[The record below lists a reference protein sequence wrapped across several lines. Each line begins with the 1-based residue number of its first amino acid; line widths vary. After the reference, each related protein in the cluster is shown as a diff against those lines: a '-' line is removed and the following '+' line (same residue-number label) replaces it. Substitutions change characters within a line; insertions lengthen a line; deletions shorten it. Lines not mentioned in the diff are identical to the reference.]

1 MKKNVLLFCLMGA
14 LFTAC
19 HSNVNLNDIDSTTE
33 LELGIA
39 LPIGSMKAT
48 IGDFLG
54 NVNNIYIDSINHKGV
69 ITWKDTFKIERNY
82 HQIDLSEYI
91 SSKDFYLN
99 VYDKLEAA
107 HLIGA
112 NGKITGIG
120 MPVTLHFDL
129 PLKLTGINDATMH
142 RRIDSALINNASF
155 ASIITPQDLPLEW
168 EWVDEVK
175 LNLGSNISRPN
186 GNTMV
191 VYKKGENTAGFNQSI
206 PTTVDNFSLCMM
218 KNRNLDPTKD
228 QQKYASNVID
238 SLMFGIDFTFTVP
251 AGKVVEVPSTAK
263 FRYNLSVQFIDYTAI
278 WGMFTQSTDM
288 YDEDVIDLNKEGWG
302 ELSFIQTSCLP
313 FADPKID
320 MHVITKVAGA
330 MIMQGEYLFAEDIDG
345 NRSYADFNGSR
356 NRYVYF
362 TPDEYLDPITST
374 IGDST
379 TNMVVLFDKDPA
391 RGRIDRLFNNM
402 PQKLGYKFNIDFN
415 YQQTPQ
421 IRIVPNTGVRIE
433 AACTLPLIFNQGLQ
447 MEYKDT
453 ISEIDLTQFSI
464 DSLIASTSI
473 DTLKATDLKI
483 VLKAHSTIPLSL
495 KASMRCMNEN
505 GNIIM
510 DPITP
515 SEPFKLFTEDTI
527 RLAPP
532 TYSYSLGNWNMT
544 TPGETTIIVSL
555 TKEKLDII
563 KQIKNIKLTAVIDD
577 KSLEYAYQQG
587 LFNVRITEDA
597 SLKLNIGIAA
607 HVDAIINGNNTE
619 EGGVE

>member
-19 HSNVNLNDIDSTTE
+19 HSDVNLNNIDKTTE

-39 LPIGSMKAT
+39 LPIGSMSAT
-48 IGDFLG
+48 VGDFIG
-54 NVNNIYIDSINHKGV
+54 NVNNIFIDSLNNKGV
-69 ITWKDTFKIERNY
+69 VTWKDTFKIERNY

-99 VYDKLEAA
+99 VYDKLEAS

-175 LNLGSNISRPN
+175 LNLGSNISRPS

-228 QQKYASNVID
+228 QQKYSSNVID

-330 MIMQGEYLFAEDIDG
+330 MVMQGDYLFAEDVDG
-345 NRSYADFNGSR
+345 NRSYADFDGSPK
-356 NRYVYF
+356 RYIYF
-362 TPDEYLDPITST
+362 TPEQYLDPITST

-391 RGRIDRLFNNM
+391 RGHIDRLFANM
-402 PQKLGYKFNIDFN
+402 PQKLGYKFNINFN
-415 YQQTPQ
+415 FQQTPQ

-433 AACTLPLIFNQGLQ
+433 AACTLPLIFNEGLFIN
-447 MEYKDT
+447 YTDT
-453 ISEIDLTQFSI
+453 IEDINLTQLSI
-464 DSLIASTSI
+464 DSLLVDVPSI
-473 DTLKATDLKI
+473 DTLKTSNLKL
-483 VLKAHSTIPLSL
+483 VLKAENTLPLSV
-495 KASMRCMNEN
+495 KAAMRCLDEN
-505 GNIIM
+505 GQIIM
-510 DPITP
+510 DPENP
-515 SEPFKLFTEDTI
+515 NKPLCLFPEDTI
-527 RLAPP
+527 RIAPP
-532 TYSYSLGNWNMT
+532 EYTYSLGNWNMAN
-544 TPGETTIIVSL
+544 PGETTIIASL
-555 TKEKLDII
+555 TKQSLSVVP
-563 KQIKNIKLTAVIDD
+563 QIKRIVLSAIVDD
-577 KSLEYAYQQG
+577 EALQYAYQQG
-587 LFNVRITEDA
+587 IFNVRITQDA
-597 SLKLNIGIAA
+597 GLKLKIGLAA
-607 HVDAIINGNNTE
+607 QVGAVLNLNE
-619 EGGVE
+619 QAE

>member
-19 HSNVNLNDIDSTTE
+19 HSDVNLNNIDKTTE

-39 LPIGSMKAT
+39 LPIGSVSAT
-48 IGDFLG
+48 VGDFIG
-54 NVNNIYIDSINHKGV
+54 NVNNIFIDSLNNKGV
-69 ITWKDTFKIERNY
+69 VTWKDTFKIERNY

-99 VYDKLEAA
+99 VYDKLEAS

-175 LNLGSNISRPN
+175 LNLGSNISRPS

-251 AGKVVEVPSTAK
+251 AGKVVDVPATAK

-330 MIMQGEYLFAEDIDG
+330 MVMQGDYLFAEDVDG
-345 NRSYADFNGSR
+345 NRSYADFDGSPK
-356 NRYVYF
+356 RYIYF
-362 TPDEYLDPITST
+362 TPEQYLDPITST

-379 TNMVVLFDKDPA
+379 TNMVVLFDKDPT
-391 RGRIDRLFNNM
+391 RGHIDRLFANM
-402 PQKLGYKFNIDFN
+402 PQKLGYKFNINFN
-415 YQQTPQ
+415 FQQTPQ

-433 AACTLPLIFNQGLQ
+433 AACTLPLIFNEGLFIN
-447 MEYKDT
+447 YTDT
-453 ISEIDLTQFSI
+453 IEDINLTQLSI
-464 DSLIASTSI
+464 DSLLADVPSI
-473 DTLKATDLKI
+473 DTLKTSNLKL
-483 VLKAHSTIPLSL
+483 VLKAENTLPLSV
-495 KASMRCMNEN
+495 KAAMRCLDEN
-505 GNIIM
+505 GQIIM
-510 DPITP
+510 DPENP
-515 SEPFKLFTEDTI
+515 NKPLCLFPEDTI
-527 RLAPP
+527 RIAPP
-532 TYSYSLGNWNMT
+532 KYTYSLGNWNMAN
-544 TPGETTIIVSL
+544 PGETTIIASL
-555 TKEKLDII
+555 TKQSLSVVP
-563 KQIKNIKLTAVIDD
+563 QIKRIVLSAIVDD
-577 KSLEYAYQQG
+577 EALQYAYQQG
-587 LFNVRITEDA
+587 IFNVRITQDA
-597 SLKLNIGIAA
+597 GLKLKIGLAA
-607 HVDAIINGNNTE
+607 QVGAVLNLNE
-619 EGGVE
+619 QAE